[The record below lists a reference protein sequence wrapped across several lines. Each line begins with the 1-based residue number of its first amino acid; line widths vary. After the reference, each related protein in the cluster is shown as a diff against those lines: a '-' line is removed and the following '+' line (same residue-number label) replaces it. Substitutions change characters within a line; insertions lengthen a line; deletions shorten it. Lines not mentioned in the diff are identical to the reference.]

1 MINRNK
7 KGVANRIA
15 VTFLSVS
22 TALFLSGASLT
33 VPLVAN
39 AALTESQIQ
48 SILSLLQSFGADTA
62 TINNVNASLRGQATT
77 PTPPSTGNCG
87 FTRSL
92 TVRSTGADVKC
103 LQQYL
108 NSTAFKI
115 AASGAGSPGG
125 ETTYFGTL
133 TRSAVANWQAANG
146 VAPAAGYFGPI
157 SQAKYNALM
166 AGGPTPTPGVG
177 TGLQVSAG
185 VQPVNYIAPGGAAR
199 VPFTV
204 IRLTAAND
212 GDVTVNGVTVERT
225 GPAADGAFV
234 GVVLLDE
241 NMVQM
246 GIAKTL
252 NSSHQA
258 VVGGTF
264 TVKAGQ
270 TRTLTV
276 AANMDTL
283 ANLADDA
290 GNVAMFA
297 VNSINT
303 SATVSG
309 SLPIA
314 GAAHTINAAL
324 TIGSVTMARGSLD
337 PGAAQTKEVGTT
349 GYTFSSVKVT
359 AGSAEKVWLTHIIWN
374 QIGSAGSGDLGNIK
388 TYVDGTAYD
397 TVVSTDGKY
406 YTAKFPGNGI
416 LIDKGFSVDIS
427 IKGDVLGGSARTI
440 AFDVAKM
447 TDVGLMGDNFKFGI
461 IPPQTNS
468 CAATTGISCF
478 TSTEDPWYDGSTVTV
493 STGTMNVS
501 VATAVNAQNIGI
513 NLANQPLGAFSV
525 DVKGEQ
531 ISVGRIGL
539 NVTLGSND
547 ADDIDDITNI
557 ILVDETGA
565 VVAGPVDGTAADSA
579 NTTGSAEGSI
589 VFTDSVT
596 FPTGMHT
603 YTLKGKIGTDMDNN
617 TTITASTTPSTDWA
631 TVKGLTT
638 GNTITP
644 APASS
649 LTLPA
654 MTVKTGALT
663 VSTQTTPIAQTVI
676 AGASQF
682 EFARYAFDAISSGED
697 IRVTAI
703 PLTYGVATGGATDIT
718 NCKLYDGATVVNTSN
733 IVNPSAQSSSTNF
746 TFDGAGLIV
755 TKGSSKNISLK
766 CDLRSGSTGSY
777 LWGLD
782 TGQAASYT
790 GATGVTSGQTI
801 TETLTESN
809 GQAMTAASGGS
820 LAVILDSSS
829 PAYKAASSGM
839 TNVELAR
846 IRFDAS
852 NEDIDLRQV
861 ALQMSGAVSAT
872 TTIVDTGSASN
883 TPDDLIN
890 REVTLWT
897 TDGVQIGTA
906 QFSVT
911 QGDFATSSAIAAN
924 AFRIPKDGNKVLVVK
939 GNMASI
945 CNSCDITASG
955 DFVKIDYDGS
965 NAGINGNY
973 GVGVSSGGNV
983 TPTGGDTA
991 SEGVRLFKAYPTFAA
1006 VSGWQPSSLSNG
1018 DQPLMRFSV
1027 KANSNDVGVYK
1038 FTIRMA
1044 TTSPAL
1050 VSSINVFGYSD
1061 SAFSS
1066 PVTGVNTAA
1075 GQLNGT
1081 NGVWVDASTDIDFTV
1096 QNSSATNKV
1105 LTIPSGSTYYFEVRG
1120 TVAGATTG
1128 AGVSTQLQ
1136 GDATSFSAA
1145 AAQMDQAAT
1154 VDGFVDDDFIWTPHS
1169 TTTAGIA
1176 NNDFTNGYLL
1186 PGLPTSNMNAQ
1197 VLSK

>member
-15 VTFLSVS
+15 VTFLSFS
-22 TALFLSGASLT
+22 TALFLSGASLA

-48 SILSLLQSFGADTA
+48 SILSLLQSFGADAA
-62 TINNVNASLRGQATT
+62 TVNNVNSSLRGQPTT
-77 PTPPSTGNCG
+77 PVPPSSTGNCG

-92 TVRSTGADVKC
+92 KQGLTGADVRC

-108 NSTAFKI
+108 NSTAFKV

-125 ETTYFGTL
+125 ETTYFGPATK
-133 TRSAVANWQAANG
+133 SAIAKWQAANG
-146 VAPAAGYFGPI
+146 VAPAAGLFGPL
-157 SQAKYNALM
+157 SQAKYNSLVAS
-166 AGGPTPTPGVG
+166 GPTPTPGPTPIPGVG
-177 TGLQVSAG
+177 TGLQVMPG
-185 VQPVNYIAPGGAAR
+185 TQPANYIAPGGAAR

-204 IRLTAAND
+204 IKLTAAND

-241 NMVQM
+241 NGVQM
-246 GIAKTL
+246 GISKTL
-252 NSSHQA
+252 NSTHQA
-258 VVGGTF
+258 VVGGAF
-264 TVKAGQ
+264 VVKAGQ

-283 ANLADDA
+283 TNLADDA
-290 GNVAMFA
+290 GNIAMFS
-297 VNSINT
+297 VNGINT

-309 SLPIA
+309 SLPIT
-314 GAAHTINAAL
+314 GAANTINGAL

-337 PGAAQTKEVGTT
+337 PGAAQTKEVGTLA
-349 GYTFSSVKVT
+349 YTFSSVKVT
-359 AGSAEKVWLTHIIWN
+359 AGSAEKVWLSHIIWN
-374 QIGSAGSGDLGNIK
+374 QIGSAGSSDLANVK

-397 TVVSTDGKY
+397 TVVSSDGKY

-427 IKGDVLGGSARTI
+427 IKGDILGGSSRTI
-440 AFDVAKM
+440 AFDIAKR
-447 TDVGLMGDNFKFGI
+447 TDIGLMGDNFKFGI
-461 IPPQTNS
+461 TPPQTGS
-468 CAATTGISCF
+468 SAAPQVAAF
-478 TSTEDPWYDGSTVTV
+478 TSGEDPWYDGATVTV

-513 NLANQPLGAFSV
+513 NLANQPLGALSV
-525 DVKGEQ
+525 DVKGEA
-531 ISVGRIGL
+531 ISVGRIGF

-547 ADDIDDITNI
+547 TDDIDDITNA

-565 VVAGPVDGTAADSA
+565 IVAGPVDGTAADSA
-579 NTTGSAEGSI
+579 NTTGSGEGSI

-596 FPTGMHT
+596 FSTGMHT
-603 YTLKGKIGTDMDNN
+603 YTLKGKIGTDMNNN
-617 TTITASTTPSTDWA
+617 TTITASTTPSVDWA
-631 TVKGLTT
+631 TVRGLTT

-644 APASS
+644 APASA

-654 MTVKTGALT
+654 MTVKSGALT

-682 EFARYAFDAISSGED
+682 EFARYAFDAIASGED
-697 IRVTAI
+697 VRVTAV
-703 PLTYGVATGGATDIT
+703 PLAYNAVTGSATDVT
-718 NCKLYDGATVVNTSN
+718 NCKLYDGATVVNSSN
-733 IVNPSAQSSSTNF
+733 IVNPSSVSSSTNF
-746 TFDGAGLIV
+746 TFDGSGLIL
-755 TKGSSKNISLK
+755 TKGTSKTLNLK
-766 CDLRSGSTGSY
+766 CDLRSGSTGKY
-777 LWGLD
+777 QWGLGGD
-782 TGQAASYT
+782 DADNAAHSNDWTGVS
-790 GATGVTSGQTI
+790 GVTSGQTI
-801 TETLTESN
+801 AQTVSDSA
-809 GQAMTAASGGS
+809 GQIMTAASGGS

-829 PAYKAASSGM
+829 PAYKPANSGM
-839 TNVELAR
+839 TNVELTR

-861 ALQMSGAVSAT
+861 ALQLSG
-872 TTIVDTGSASN
+872 TGSN
-883 TPDDLIN
+883 TPNDLLN
-890 REVTLWT
+890 RSVTLWT
-897 TDGVQIGTA
+897 TDGVQIGSA

-911 QGDFATSSAIAAN
+911 QGDFATSSAIASN

-939 GNMASI
+939 GDLATI
-945 CNSCDITASG
+945 CNSCDIISSG
-955 DFVKIDYDGS
+955 DFVKVDYDGE
-965 NAGINGNY
+965 NTGINGNY

-983 TPTGGDTA
+983 TPTGADTA
-991 SEGVRLFKAYPTFAA
+991 SEGVRLFKAYPSFAA
-1006 VSGWQPSSLSNG
+1006 VSGWQPSSLANG

-1027 KANSNDVGVYK
+1027 KANAGNVGVYK

-1044 TTSPAL
+1044 TTTAI
-1050 VSSINVFGYSD
+1050 VSSINVFGYTD

-1066 PVTGVNTAA
+1066 PVTGVNTGA

-1081 NGVWVDASTDIDFTV
+1081 NGVWVDASTDINFVV
-1096 QNSSATNKV
+1096 QDSSATSKV

-1120 TVAGATTG
+1120 TVAGSVSG
-1128 AGVSTQLQ
+1128 ASVSTQLQ

-1145 AAQMDQAAT
+1145 SAQMDQAAT

-1176 NNDFTNGYLL
+1176 NNDFSNGYLL
-1186 PGLPTSNMNAQ
+1186 SGLPTSNMNAQ